1 MQRHLES
8 EAFSETFSR
17 MMGSAEG
24 IKPIA
29 VHIRAFSAD
38 NAFMPG

>member
-8 EAFSETFSR
+8 ETARR
-17 MMGSAEG
+17 MMGPAEG
-24 IKPIA
+24 IKSIA

-38 NAFMPG
+38 SAFIPG

>member
-8 EAFSETFSR
+8 ETSR
-17 MMGSAEG
+17 RMRGSAEG

-29 VHIRAFSAD
+29 VHIHAFSAD

>member
-8 EAFSETFSR
+8 DTFRR
-17 MMGSAEG
+17 MRGSAKG

-38 NAFMPG
+38 NAFMLG